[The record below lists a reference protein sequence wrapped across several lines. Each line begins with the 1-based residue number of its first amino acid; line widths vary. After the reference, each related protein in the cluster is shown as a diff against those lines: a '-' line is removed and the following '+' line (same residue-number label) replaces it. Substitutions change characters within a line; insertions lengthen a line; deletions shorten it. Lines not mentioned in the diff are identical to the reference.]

1 MGYIGN
7 ATSTSFTSLDKQTIT
22 GNGGASYTLS
32 HAVANN
38 NEIEVFVNNVRQE
51 PGVAYNAAG
60 TALTMTGNV
69 TSSDDFYVVFQGK
82 AVQTVVPPAGSITNA
97 MFAAG
102 TTLGGG
108 SYLGDSGGGL
118 ADIIRV
124 HEAQLDTSI
133 TVAANTNGLCAG
145 PLTLATGVTIT
156 VSSGA
161 TLVVA

>member
-7 ATSTSFTSLDKQTIT
+7 TASTSFTSLDKQTIT
-22 GNGGASYTLS
+22 GNGGTNYTLS

-51 PGVAYNAAG
+51 PGVAYTAAG

-69 TSSDDFYVVFQGK
+69 DSTDDFYVVFQGK
-82 AVQTVVPPAGSITNA
+82 AVGTIVPPDGSVGKA
-97 MFAAG
+97 QFAAG
-102 TTLGGG
+102 IGGG
-108 SYLGDSGGGL
+108 SYLGDSAGGL

-124 HEAQLDTSI
+124 HEKQLDTSI